1 MRTRL
6 IFCIIFSMK
15 KQQILAIIACLLIVG
30 GFVGYNQW
38 NKYKKQTSFI
48 QEIDRNLSPEDRKVY
63 EDRLVEAEKYIA
75 EAADNQAKSDAL
87 IYKAVQLSGLGQ
99 LALARDVFIEAA
111 NANPDNY
118 NIYVHLYQVYF
129 EMGDY
134 KQAESSIKKSLEL
147 QPNNPDGWR
156 KYILLEVEKL
166 RRPEREIRGLYAQ
179 AQQAVKEKTDIYTDY
194 ARYLENIG
202 DIGGAIEQW
211 QKAQAAHPENYNLYE
226 REIQRLNQKTVRSGG
241 LYSPYTPYHP
251 LGKNI
256 G

>member
-75 EAADNQAKSDAL
+75 EAQDNQAKSDAL

-99 LALARDVFIEAA
+99 LALARDVFLEAVDI
-111 NANPDNY
+111 NPENY

-134 KQAESSIKKSLEL
+134 KHAVSSIKKSLEL
-147 QPNNPDGWR
+147 KPNNPDAWK
-156 KYILLEVEKL
+156 KYILLE
-166 RRPEREIRGLYAQ
+166 
-179 AQQAVKEKTDIYTDY
+179 KEKSKLSNGEINDLYFQALQKTLGHVDIHTSY
-194 ARYLENIG
+194 AVFLEEIG
-202 DIGGAIEQW
+202 NLEWAKDHW
-211 QKAQAAHPENYNLYE
+211 QKAIAAYPTNRVIYE
-226 REIQRLNQKTVRSGG
+226 AEIARLDQKMNGQ
-241 LYSPYTPYHP
+241 
-251 LGKNI
+251 
-256 G
+256 